1 MALAIGE
8 QIGDYEVTG
17 VLGAGGVGEVYKVRH
32 TISHRS
38 EALKVLRPTQASSA
52 EQIERFMRE
61 IRVLASLNHP
71 NIAALHTAFRRDEDL
86 VMVMEFVEGETLS
99 ARLRSVGISMGKS
112 IEYIKQV
119 LGALIYAHDQGI
131 IHRDIKPSNVMVD
144 PHDQVKLLDFGLAV
158 TGHDPSL
165 TVAGWVLGSLH
176 YMSPEQV
183 NGRKVD
189 NRSDLYSLGATL
201 YELLTGKVPI

>member
-71 NIAALHTAFRRDEDL
+71 NIAALHTAFRRGDDL
-86 VMVMEFVEGETLS
+86 VMVMEFVEGETLGS
-99 ARLRSVGISMGKS
+99 RLRSTGINVAQS
-112 IEYIKQV
+112 IGYVRQV
-119 LGALIYAHDQGI
+119 LSALIYAHEQGV
-131 IHRDIKPSNVMVD
+131 IHRDIKPANVMVGGND
-144 PHDQVKLLDFGLAV
+144 RVKLLDFGLAV
-158 TGHDPSL
+158 TGHD
-165 TVAGWVLGSLH
+165 
-176 YMSPEQV
+176 
-183 NGRKVD
+183 
-189 NRSDLYSLGATL
+189 
-201 YELLTGKVPI
+201 